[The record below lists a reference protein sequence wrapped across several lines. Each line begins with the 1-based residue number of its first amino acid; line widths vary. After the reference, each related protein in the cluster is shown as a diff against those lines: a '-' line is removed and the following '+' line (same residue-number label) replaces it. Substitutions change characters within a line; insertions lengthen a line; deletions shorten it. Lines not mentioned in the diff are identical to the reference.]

1 MILRHYFSRD
11 WCCNRIILTACF
23 LLLASFNI
31 VTGQRESEQ
40 KPPLRERMFFGGSLG
55 LQFGTYTDIQITP
68 LVGLWV
74 RPRLAIAAGPNYRF
88 YKGPDYVN
96 GGTTSTSIYG
106 LNSYIQFVPLKDLN
120 NLVPVGIHMGIF
132 LQLEDELMN
141 LESAVWDVT
150 NPDTRFTVNT
160 VLAGFGISQQM
171 GQRSSV
177 NLMFLWALNNSVYGL
192 YSNPEIRLSFSF

>member
-1 MILRHYFSRD
+1 MIFRHYFRRD
-11 WCCNRIILTACF
+11 KCSFRIIF
-23 LLLASFNI
+23 FSGLLLLFAVNMVS
-31 VTGQRESEQ
+31 GQQVREE

-68 LVGLWV
+68 IVGLWV

-88 YKGPDYVN
+88 YKDPYY
-96 GGTTSTSIYG
+96 STSIYG
-106 LNSYIQFVPLKDLN
+106 LNSYVQFVPLKDLN

-132 LQLEDELMN
+132 LHLEDELMS
-141 LESAVWDVT
+141 LESAVWDQS
-150 NPDTRFTVNT
+150 NPNTRFTINT

-171 GQRSSV
+171 GQRSSI

>member
-1 MILRHYFSRD
+1 
-11 WCCNRIILTACF
+11 LTACF

>member
-1 MILRHYFSRD
+1 MIFRHYLRRD
-11 WCCNRIILTACF
+11 RCSFRIIIFAAF
-23 LLLASFNI
+23 LLLAEVNI
-31 VTGQRESEQ
+31 VSGQQVKEE

-68 LVGLWV
+68 IVGLWV

-88 YKGPDYVN
+88 YKDPYY
-96 GGTTSTSIYG
+96 STSIYG

-132 LQLEDELMN
+132 LHLEDELMS
-141 LESAVWDVT
+141 LESAVWDQS
-150 NPDTRFTVNT
+150 NPNTRFTINT

-171 GQRSSV
+171 GQRSSI
-177 NLMFLWALNNSVYGL
+177 NIMFLWALNNSVYGL

>member
-1 MILRHYFSRD
+1 MLLCHYFRRD
-11 WCCNRIILTACF
+11 RCWNRLITIACF

-31 VTGQRESEQ
+31 VSGQRESEQ

-88 YKGPDYVN
+88 YKDPYY
-96 GGTTSTSIYG
+96 STSIYG
-106 LNSYIQFVPLKDLN
+106 ANGYVQFVPLKDLN
-120 NLVPVGIHMGIF
+120 NLVPVGIHMGFF
-132 LQLEDELMN
+132 LQLEDELMS
-141 LESAVWDVT
+141 LESAVWDQT
-150 NPDTRFTVNT
+150 NPNSRFTINT
-160 VLAGFGISQQM
+160 VLAGFGISQQI

>member
-1 MILRHYFSRD
+1 MIVRHYFSKDRRCD
-11 WCCNRIILTACF
+11 RIIMTACF
-23 LLLASFNI
+23 LMLASVNI
-31 VTGQRESEQ
+31 VSGQRESEQ

-88 YKGPDYVN
+88 YKDPYY
-96 GGTTSTSIYG
+96 STSIYG
-106 LNSYIQFVPLKDLN
+106 ANGYVQFVPLKDLN
-120 NLVPVGIHMGIF
+120 NLVPAGIHLGFF
-132 LQLEDELMN
+132 LHLEDELMS
-141 LESAVWDVT
+141 LESAVWDQT
-150 NPDTRFTVNT
+150 NPNTRFTINT

-171 GQRSSV
+171 GQRSSI